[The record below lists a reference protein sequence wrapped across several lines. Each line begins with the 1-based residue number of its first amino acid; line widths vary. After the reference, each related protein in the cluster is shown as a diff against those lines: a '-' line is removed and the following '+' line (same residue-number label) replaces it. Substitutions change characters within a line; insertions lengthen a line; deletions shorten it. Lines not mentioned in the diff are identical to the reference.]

1 MACRPRRPTL
11 ALEQPAKP
19 KEIKRR
25 FADAAKQNS
34 DCGESASK
42 SGDLGAL
49 MSGTL
54 APALDAVALGLA
66 VGAVSEEVQTPD
78 GLHIL
83 LRHS

>member
-1 MACRPRRPTL
+1 MWSILLTAFRTTT
-11 ALEQPAKP
+11 
-19 KEIKRR
+19 
-25 FADAAKQNS
+25 
-34 DCGESASK
+34 
-42 SGDLGAL
+42 L